1 MVVQHLNQPALSRL
15 LESPDGGVGREL
27 FRRGLRVQS
36 RARQLC
42 PVDSGRLRSSISV
55 EMTSNRGRLG
65 CRVGT
70 NVKYAR
76 AVHDGT
82 GIYGPKSRPIRPTH
96 GAVLVFT
103 PRGAS
108 TPVFASSV
116 RGQPAVPF
124 LMEALR
130 FGTA

>member
-1 MVVQHLNQPALSRL
+1 MVVQHLNQEALSRL
-15 LESPDGGVGREL
+15 LESPGGGVGREL

-42 PVDSGRLRSSISV
+42 PVDSGRLRSSITV
-55 EMTSNRGRLG
+55 EMTSSRNRIA

-82 GIYGPKSRPIRPTH
+82 GVFGSKSRPIRPVH
-96 GAVLVFT
+96 GNVLVFT
-103 PRGAS
+103 PRGA
-108 TPVFASSV
+108 TGPIFASSV

-124 LMEALR
+124 LAEALK